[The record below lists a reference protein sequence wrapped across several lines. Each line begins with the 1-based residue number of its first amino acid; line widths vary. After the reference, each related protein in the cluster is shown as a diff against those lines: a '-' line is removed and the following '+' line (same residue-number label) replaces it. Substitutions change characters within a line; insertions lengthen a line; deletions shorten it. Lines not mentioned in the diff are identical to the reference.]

1 MAYTPEV
8 EDGGVIGFGINPDW
22 ATEEDGARLMD
33 LRNAIVVVDRDG
45 NLIGRVQFA
54 ASWRPI
60 SISAIFALFR

>member
-1 MAYTPEV
+1 
-8 EDGGVIGFGINPDW
+8 
-22 ATEEDGARLMD
+22 MD

-60 SISAIFALFR
+60 SIPAIFTVFR

>member
-1 MAYTPEV
+1 MASTPEV

-22 ATEEDGARLMD
+22 AAEVDGASLMEP
-33 LRNAIVVVDRDG
+33 RNAIVDDDRDG